1 MKMKSVL
8 ALALSLVLTMALAA
22 CGSTSSSAPAPS
34 ASGSAAASEKA
45 PTPESASGSAMGTD
59 GSVLKVGIVTSSGV
73 DDGSF
78 GQDCYN
84 GILDYIKANP
94 GATENHVKEPDVGK
108 VVQAV
113 ADIIADYDAMVM
125 PGFQFTSA
133 GPIAQENTGKYF
145 ILVDAYPQ
153 DAEGNEIELDNM
165 YAMMFKE
172 QESGFYAGVA
182 AAMETKTGKVAVV
195 NGIAFPS
202 NVNYQYGF
210 MAGVNYANK
219 ALGTKAE
226 YVELPS
232 YAGTDVNNQNVGG
245 NYIGAFADQA
255 TGKVVG
261 EALIKEGVDIM
272 FVAAGDSGNG
282 VFAAAKEA
290 KDVFVIGCDVDQYD
304 DGEAG
309 GRNIILT
316 SALKVMRPQVAA
328 QLQAIQDGTFKGQN
342 ALLGAAEGATG
353 IVLEDGR
360 QQLSAETIAE
370 LEKVVALV
378 TDGTI
383 VPPDNFSDTTLTEF
397 KGL

>member
-1 MKMKSVL
+1 MKMKPVL
-8 ALALSLVLTMALAA
+8 ALALALVLTFALAA
-22 CGSTSSSAPAPS
+22 CGGTTSSSAPAPS
-34 ASGSAAASEKA
+34 ASASTAAPA
-45 PTPESASGSAMGTD
+45 ESASGSAAGTD
-59 GSVLKVGIVTSSGV
+59 GATLHVGIVTSSGV

-94 GATENHVKEPDVGK
+94 GATENHVKEPDIGK

-113 ADIIADYDAMVM
+113 ADVVADYDAMVM
-125 PGFQFTSA
+125 PGFQFAPA
-133 GPIAQENTGKYF
+133 GVTAQDNPDKYF
-145 ILVDAYPQ
+145 ILVDAFPT
-153 DAEGNEIELDNM
+153 DAEGTEVVLDNM
-165 YAMMFKE
+165 YAMQFKE

-182 AAMETKTGKVAVV
+182 AAMSTKTGKVAVV

-219 ALGTKAE
+219 ALGTTAE

-232 YAGTDVNNQNVGG
+232 YAGTDVNNNKVGG

-261 EALIKEGVDIM
+261 QALIAEGVDIM

-290 KDVFVIGCDVDQYD
+290 KDVYVIGCDVDQYN

-309 GRNIILT
+309 GRNIVLT
-316 SALKVMRPQVAA
+316 SALKLMRPQVAA
-328 QLQAIQDGTFKGQN
+328 QLQAIQDGSFKGEN
-342 ALLGAAEGATG
+342 ARLGAAEGATG

-360 QQLSAETIAE
+360 QQLSAEAIAE
-370 LEKVVALV
+370 LEKVMALV

-383 VPPDNFSDTTLTEF
+383 VPPDNFSESTPTEF
-397 KGL
+397 PGL